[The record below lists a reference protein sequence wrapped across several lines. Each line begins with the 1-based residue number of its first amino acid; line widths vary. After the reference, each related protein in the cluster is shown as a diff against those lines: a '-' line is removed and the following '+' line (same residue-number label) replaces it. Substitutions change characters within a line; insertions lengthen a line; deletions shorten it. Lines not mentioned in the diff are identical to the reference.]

1 MATFEDD
8 ASETR
13 PLLAGDDLPA
23 PYTPTKSPT
32 TTDEE
37 AGSTT
42 SLPPSRSPDAYIQ
55 QEHSPL
61 GRDVSWTSAYIII
74 ISRVIGSGIFATP
87 GTILR
92 AVGSPGLAL
101 CLWILGALIAG
112 CGLMVSLE
120 FGCMLP
126 RSGGTKVYLEFTYR
140 HPRFLSST
148 MVATHI
154 VLLGFSASNCVV
166 FSRYVLFA
174 LGPDAPPSDV
184 LKKTVAVGLL
194 SSVTVIHGYLPRFG
208 IRMQNWLGYIKVG
221 MVVFMVLSG
230 LYVVALPPASDSGIR
245 AGQPLPSWRG
255 LWEGSVWNIETV
267 AVAFF
272 QVSYSYAGLDNVN
285 NILNEVKDPV
295 RTLPS
300 VASTA
305 LLTAGFLYTLINIA
319 YFMVVPIQEIK
330 DSGEMI
336 AALFFERLF
345 GEHLGRI
352 ALPLAIALSAA
363 GNVMVVVI
371 AQSRLKQEIAR
382 QGLLP
387 FSDVLAST
395 RPFGS
400 PLGGLLVHYIPSFL
414 VIVCPPSEQVYS
426 FILSVEGY
434 PGQFFSLAVGAG
446 LIWLR
451 FKRSDLHR
459 PFKAWIPAVVLVL
472 CLNLSLLAAP
482 FFSKGEFP
490 TYAAV
495 GITIDITEVPFTVVT
510 IATAATQLPTST
522 FGTTPSIPEANV
534 AESDIPKGTM
544 DVHTELNYYKDPEDG
559 SPPYATYVDRPETF
573 ERPVETHPAK
583 IHDVRGRESE
593 YTLDKD
599 GFEFVR
605 RPAAEKEFLD
615 EDAIKAGY
623 YDETEQL
630 LKDVTGASKIFI
642 FDHTIRRQAPGAE
655 ASGTRNLRGPVQHV
669 HIDQSYSA
677 SLSRVTHHFPEEA
690 DTLLKGRVQ
699 IINVWRPIKTVLRDP
714 LAVAQAGSVP
724 DSDLVPIPL
733 IYPTRKGET
742 YSVRYNESHRW
753 FYKSGLEPDE
763 ALLIKMHLI
772 LTGATGLVG
781 SAVLDAIIKTKDVS
795 KISILSRRPVKM
807 PEDAKDPRINVILH
821 KDFEKYDSEL
831 LRKLEGANGVVW
843 ARGINQSAVETE

>member
-371 AQSRLKQEIAR
+371 AQVSSSPTISSPPQATYTALVPSEARDRASGTPPFLRRSGLHPSVRLPTGRSPGPLHPIILSDR
-382 QGLLP
+382 LP
-387 FSDVLAST
+387 SLGAGVL
-395 RPFGS
+395 FH
-400 PLGGLLVHYIPSFL
+400 PLGGGIPRAILFPGRWRRPYLAALQEVGPPPAIQGVDSSRSPSAMSELIPS
-414 VIVCPPSEQVYS
+414 
-426 FILSVEGY
+426 
-434 PGQFFSLAVGAG
+434 
-446 LIWLR
+446 
-451 FKRSDLHR
+451 
-459 PFKAWIPAVVLVL
+459 
-472 CLNLSLLAAP
+472 
-482 FFSKGEFP
+482 
-490 TYAAV
+490 
-495 GITIDITEVPFTVVT
+495 
-510 IATAATQLPTST
+510 
-522 FGTTPSIPEANV
+522 
-534 AESDIPKGTM
+534 
-544 DVHTELNYYKDPEDG
+544 
-559 SPPYATYVDRPETF
+559 
-573 ERPVETHPAK
+573 
-583 IHDVRGRESE
+583 RG
-593 YTLDKD
+593 
-599 GFEFVR
+599 
-605 RPAAEKEFLD
+605 
-615 EDAIKAGY
+615 
-623 YDETEQL
+623 
-630 LKDVTGASKIFI
+630 
-642 FDHTIRRQAPGAE
+642 
-655 ASGTRNLRGPVQHV
+655 
-669 HIDQSYSA
+669 
-677 SLSRVTHHFPEEA
+677 
-690 DTLLKGRVQ
+690 
-699 IINVWRPIKTVLRDP
+699 
-714 LAVAQAGSVP
+714 
-724 DSDLVPIPL
+724 
-733 IYPTRKGET
+733 
-742 YSVRYNESHRW
+742 
-753 FYKSGLEPDE
+753 
-763 ALLIKMHLI
+763 
-772 LTGATGLVG
+772 
-781 SAVLDAIIKTKDVS
+781 AVL
-795 KISILSRRPVKM
+795 
-807 PEDAKDPRINVILH
+807 
-821 KDFEKYDSEL
+821 F
-831 LRKLEGANGVVW
+831 
-843 ARGINQSAVETE
+843 